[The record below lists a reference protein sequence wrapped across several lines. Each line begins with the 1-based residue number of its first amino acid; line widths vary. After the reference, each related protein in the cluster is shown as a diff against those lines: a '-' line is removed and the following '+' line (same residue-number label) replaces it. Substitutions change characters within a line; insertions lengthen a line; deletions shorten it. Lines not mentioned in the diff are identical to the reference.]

1 MIEAVYDTNRYRTR
15 RELENIKEGEVK
27 HFTNMPRNVFH
38 THTHR
43 DDIAMK
49 NDVWDMHN
57 LLLHI
62 SERYPHYTFLTK
74 AFESRLEDDGMMRAT
89 EIAVFSGEEP
99 LGRLKTHYEQGIIF
113 HNNRIQ
119 QEVKRGNGKRTTK
132 LSVAKSIFA
141 KYFYGITTNERMEV
155 VAYEVNH
162 KLNHTRYNLRSEQ
175 RTAEQAVQ
183 TFVRSKLDNQF
194 LIDALQV
201 MGGIDLVQKYQEIT
215 HELELVDTIDNVK
228 SKDGG
233 YYVLLENEEY
243 FTWRNGMSTPKRLSR
258 ETMPQDLKLALGM
271 LKLAEDDTF
280 LAGAGFKLDQNKF
293 FIRDEVQLEFDS

>member
-1 MIEAVYDTNRYRTR
+1 MIEAVYDINRYRTR

-43 DDIAMK
+43 DSLALK
-49 NDVWDMHN
+49 NDVWNMHD
-57 LLLHI
+57 LLLHV
-62 SERYPHYTFLTK
+62 SERYPHYKFLT
-74 AFESRLEDDGMMRAT
+74 ECRLEDDGMMRAT
-89 EIAVFSGEEP
+89 EVSVFSGEEP
-99 LGRLKTHYEQGIIF
+99 LGRIETHYEQGIIF
-113 HNNRIQ
+113 HNNRVQ

-155 VAYEVNH
+155 VAYEVSH
-162 KLNHTRYNLRSEQ
+162 KLNHTLYTLRGGQ
-175 RTAEQAVQ
+175 RSAEQAVQ
-183 TFVRSKLDNQF
+183 TFVRDNLDNQF
-194 LIDALQV
+194 LVDALQV
-201 MGGIDLVQKYQEIT
+201 MGGTDLVQKYQEVT
-215 HELELVDTIDNVK
+215 HEIGLVDTIDKVK

-243 FTWRNGMSTPKRLSR
+243 FTWRDGMSTPKRLSR

>member
-1 MIEAVYDTNRYRTR
+1 MIEAVYDINRDRTR

-43 DDIAMK
+43 DSLALK
-49 NDVWDMHN
+49 NDVWNMHD
-57 LLLHI
+57 LLLHV
-62 SERYPHYTFLTK
+62 SERYPHYTFLTMGTVD
-74 AFESRLEDDGMMRAT
+74 ADEMLWASEVS
-89 EIAVFSGEEP
+89 VFSGEEP
-99 LGRLKTHYEQGIIF
+99 LGRIESLKYEQGTIF

-119 QEVKRGNGKRTTK
+119 QEVKRGSGKKTTK

-155 VAYEVNH
+155 VAYEVSH
-162 KLNHTRYNLRSEQ
+162 KLNHTLYTLRDGQ
-175 RTAEQAVQ
+175 RLAEHAVQ
-183 TFVRSKLDNQF
+183 TFVRSKLDNPF
-194 LIDALQV
+194 LVDALQI
-201 MGGIDLVQKYQEIT
+201 MGGTDLVQKYQEVT
-215 HELELVDTIDNVK
+215 HEIGLVETIEEVK

-243 FTWRNGMSTPKRLSR
+243 FTWRDGMSTPKRLSR